1 MGFEHELV
9 EKSATVVNE
18 ATPGI
23 QGYGESMEDLGVS
36 ISNTFVGT
44 VALQR
49 SLDGDTEANYID
61 LETYTAPAEINVI
74 PNYAAWYRLKLTA
87 YTSGQADLAI
97 KS

>member
-1 MGFEHELV
+1 MSFEHMLV

-49 SLDGDTEANYID
+49 SLDGDTEANYKT
-61 LETYTAPAEINVI
+61 LASYTAPVEENVI
-74 PNYAAWYRLKLTA
+74 PNYGAFYRLKLTA
-87 YTSGQADLAI
+87 YTSGTADLAI
-97 KS
+97 RS